1 MIEKQA
7 KLLYGK
13 SKSFEEFVYHSQL
26 TQANAISS
34 AINSHRLDAPR
45 CMGTLYWQLNDC
57 WPAPTWS
64 SIDYYG
70 SWKALHYAVRDDYR
84 QIAVL
89 KKIDA
94 KGNIELILKSDA
106 PKSNENA
113 IQLSLEVYSL
123 DGKLLSSKSQKLSIS
138 YMEQVSFGKFQEDNK
153 VVKVRIGNDYE
164 RVFLFSKQK
173 SFKSPDNSSKAEVN
187 LNLTAIDLLN
197 KTAVIE
203 INNNQFLADFWLYS
217 AKIGVTFEKN
227 FIQLLPGKHQ
237 ILIHFKE
244 IPENKDFACFF
255 R

>member
-1 MIEKQA
+1 
-7 KLLYGK
+7 
-13 SKSFEEFVYHSQL
+13 
-26 TQANAISS
+26 
-34 AINSHRLDAPR
+34 
-45 CMGTLYWQLNDC
+45 MGTLYWQLNDC

-89 KKIDA
+89 KKIDL
-94 KGNIELILKSDA
+94 KGNIELFLKSDA
-106 PKSNENA
+106 LKSNENA

-138 YMEQVSFGKFQEDNK
+138 YMEQLSLGKFQADNK
-153 VVKVRIGNDYE
+153 IVKVRIGNDYD
-164 RVFLFSKQK
+164 RVFLLSKEK
-173 SFKSPDNSSKAEVN
+173 TFKTKLASAEDITIN
-187 LNLTAIDLLN
+187 LNAVDTIN

-237 ILIHFKE
+237 ILIHFNE
-244 IPENKDFACFF
+244 IPEQKDFAYFF

>member
-1 MIEKQA
+1 M
-7 KLLYGK
+7 
-13 SKSFEEFVYHSQL
+13 
-26 TQANAISS
+26 
-34 AINSHRLDAPR
+34 
-45 CMGTLYWQLNDC
+45 
-57 WPAPTWS
+57 
-64 SIDYYG
+64 
-70 SWKALHYAVRDDYR
+70 HYAVRDDYR

-89 KKIDA
+89 KKTDA
-94 KGNIELILKSDA
+94 KGNIELFLKSDA

-138 YMEQVSFGKFQEDNK
+138 YMEQLSLGKFQADNK
-153 VVKVRIGNDYE
+153 IVKVRIGIDYE
-164 RVFLFSKQK
+164 RVFLLSKEK
-173 SFKSPDNSSKAEVN
+173 TFKTKLASAEDITIN
-187 LNLTAIDLLN
+187 LNAVDTIN

-237 ILIHFKE
+237 ILIHFNE
-244 IPENKDFACFF
+244 IPEQKDFACFF